1 MTYNISVT
9 NGSPIAIATGVSDTS
24 TSLTLVG
31 KNVPNYGQLIAQDL
45 VNLMQNFAG
54 TTQPNGVVTGQLW
67 YDTTANTLKS
77 YNGSTFDR
85 IANIIVGVPTPTGHN
100 PGDLWWDTT
109 NVQLK
114 VYSGSTWVVI
124 GPAVAATSPIVYD
137 TISDNTNTA
146 HQVARIV
153 VDGVNVA
160 VLSSQTFTAKTTY
173 AGLTN
178 IVTGMTIVAGQFV
191 GGLSG
196 NATSATTAG
205 SATSATSATT
215 ASAATYVTNLSAA
228 NVQAVIGSVSTAS
241 FPILNQNTTGTANT
255 ATTAKYADLAEYYT
269 SDADYAPGTVVMIG
283 GDAEVTAAN
292 LVGTTMVMGVVSTN
306 PAYLMNDNCDSPRVA
321 VALVGRVPC
330 KVMGNIRR
338 GDLLTASDIPG
349 VAISIASP
357 TPGSII
363 GKALEN
369 YNSVEVGNIEIIVG
383 KH

>member
-1 MTYNISVT
+1 MTYNITVT
-9 NGSPIAIATGVSDTS
+9 NGSPIAIATGITDTS
-24 TSLTLVG
+24 TSLSLVG

-54 TTQPNGVVTGQLW
+54 TTQPNGMLTGQLW
-67 YDTTANTLKS
+67 YDTTANILKS
-77 YNGSTFDR
+77 YNGSSFDR
-85 IANIIVGVPTPTGHN
+85 IANIIVAATVPTGHN
-100 PGDLWWDTT
+100 PGDLWWDQT

-114 VYSGSTWVVI
+114 VYSGSAWIVI

-160 VLSSQTFTAKTTY
+160 VISSQTFTAKTTY

-178 IVTGMTIVAGQFV
+178 IISGLTVVSGQFN
-191 GGLSG
+191 G
-196 NATSATTAG
+196 NLTGA
-205 SATSATSATT
+205 
-215 ASAATYVTNLSAA
+215 AS
-228 NVQAVIGSVSTAS
+228 
-241 FPILNQNTTGTANT
+241 
-255 ATTAKYADLAEYYT
+255 TAKYADLAEYYT

-283 GDAEVTAAN
+283 GAAEVTAAN
-292 LVGTTMVMGVVSTN
+292 LVGTTLVVGVVSTN
-306 PAYLMNDNCDSPRVA
+306 PAYLMNDDCDSPRVA

-330 KVMGNIRR
+330 KVVGDIRR

-363 GKALEN
+363 GKALES
-369 YNSVEVGNIEIIVG
+369 YNSTQVGNIEIIVG